1 MADPKKNP
9 LIGAFRTPAPGESPP
24 GTAKEQKPPEQ
35 PKVAGAAPGKADEK
49 KPPEQTKTAGAAAP
63 GKADEKKP
71 PEQTKAAGAAAPG
84 KADEKKLPEQAKA
97 AGAAAPGKA
106 DEKKPPEQIK
116 AAGVAAPGKADEKK
130 PPEQTKA
137 AGAAAPGKADEK
149 SAEPPKDPNLRY
161 VKISDI
167 QPLPGT
173 YVKDAPRADYSDLID
188 SIKKSGLEKPVI
200 LRQAEKGG
208 YQLVDGFHRCEALKQ
223 AGVSEIRA
231 DVYDMTIFDASRYRK
246 G

>member
-9 LIGAFRTPAPGESPP
+9 LIGAFRTTAPGESPP

-84 KADEKKLPEQAKA
+84 KADEKKL
-97 AGAAAPGKA
+97 
-106 DEKKPPEQIK
+106 
-116 AAGVAAPGKADEKK
+116 
-130 PPEQTKA
+130 PEQTKA

>member
-49 KPPEQTKTAGAAAP
+49 KPPEQTKT
-63 GKADEKKP
+63 
-71 PEQTKAAGAAAPG
+71 
-84 KADEKKLPEQAKA
+84 
-97 AGAAAPGKA
+97 
-106 DEKKPPEQIK
+106 
-116 AAGVAAPGKADEKK
+116 
-130 PPEQTKA
+130 

>member
-84 KADEKKLPEQAKA
+84 KADEKKLPEQA
-97 AGAAAPGKA
+97 
-106 DEKKPPEQIK
+106 
-116 AAGVAAPGKADEKK
+116 
-130 PPEQTKA
+130 KA